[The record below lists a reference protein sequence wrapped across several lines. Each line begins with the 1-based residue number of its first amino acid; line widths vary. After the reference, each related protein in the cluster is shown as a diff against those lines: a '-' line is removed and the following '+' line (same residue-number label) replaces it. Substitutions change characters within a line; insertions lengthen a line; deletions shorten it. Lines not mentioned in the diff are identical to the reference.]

1 MTTRR
6 RAVATTAALTCGA
19 ALIAGAAYTGYTGYT
34 GAPSA
39 AGDPDGEGDLAGK
52 SAQQISDDA
61 LGELVAA
68 KSLRLR
74 TETTANPTKL
84 DLTLDQAGNCAG
96 AISKGPF
103 GRVQIIKRGNKVW
116 LKPDAAFWKSQL
128 PGREGTDAAEK
139 YKNKYL
145 HGTTR
150 DDFLQSLSVACD
162 LTAFQESAVG
172 PNRPPTGTPPPS
184 HPLSPTPTPTLSK
197 GKPTVHEGRP
207 VLPVTKKFDGIV
219 QTLYVATK
227 GRPYPLKLTAEA
239 DHQIGTILLS
249 NYGTP
254 VPAKTPAP
262 RDTVDIAVY
271 EDLIQGTKSV

>member
-1 MTTRR
+1 MTSRR
-6 RAVATTAALTCGA
+6 RAVATTAALACGA
-19 ALIAGAAYTGYTGYT
+19 ALIAGAAYM

-39 AGDPDGEGDLAGK
+39 PGDPDGEGDLAGK

-74 TETTANPTKL
+74 TQTTANPTKL
-84 DLTLDQAGNCAG
+84 DLVLDRGGNCAG
-96 AISKGPF
+96 SISKGPF

-128 PGREGTDAAEK
+128 PGREGTEAAEK

-172 PNRPPTGTPPPS
+172 PSQPPSGTPPPS
-184 HPLSPTPTPTLSK
+184 APLSPTPTPTLSK
-197 GKPTVHEGRP
+197 GKPTVHEGTP
-207 VLPVTKKFDGIV
+207 VLPVTKKFDGVV
-219 QTLYVATK
+219 QTLYVATN

-239 DHQIGTILLS
+239 NHQIGTILLS

-254 VPAKTPAP
+254 VPTKTPDP
-262 RDTVDIAVY
+262 RDTVDVAVY